1 MVGTYSGLLD
11 GGDGDVHSR
20 SRAPWSTS
28 SGPMKLTIALDSH
41 LVHIFCGAST
51 TGCACSDTRTLLGPL
66 QRPHEVHSHSNHAV
80 KIAYLLPIKQDK
92 QQCDAAAAACEG
104 AQAKAAAAK
113 LHMELGIGLGIGLP
127 LLITAIL
134 CFRYRA
140 RLGARIRAWRLA
152 RAEAARL
159 RRARKVEGDLQL
171 IGFSTPDTRE
181 MDVFL
186 KDSNEPV
193 ELKGLLMGV
202 LSVSANTL
210 DHTNAKFVS
219 ELRSLITGQPQDA
232 ALGYIHYMKV
242 EPSVVHIGLSQG
254 IDAIRAEFERYVGDR
269 AEEVRECMRYVLFE
283 RAGSSDKMF
292 PNSPHKRDH
301 TRNGETL
308 DDFVNHPDARTA
320 RLEPAHVAA
329 LRI

>member
-1 MVGTYSGLLD
+1 M
-11 GGDGDVHSR
+11 
-20 SRAPWSTS
+20 
-28 SGPMKLTIALDSH
+28 
-41 LVHIFCGAST
+41 
-51 TGCACSDTRTLLGPL
+51 
-66 QRPHEVHSHSNHAV
+66 
-80 KIAYLLPIKQDK
+80 KIAYLLPIKQNK
-92 QQCDAAAAACEG
+92 QQYDAAAAACEA

-113 LHMELGIGLGIGLP
+113 LPMELGIGLGIGLP

-186 KDSNEPV
+186 KDSDEPV
-193 ELKGLLMGV
+193 ELKGLLLGV

-242 EPSVVHIGLSQG
+242 QPSVVQT
-254 IDAIRAEFERYVGDR
+254 RVGR
-269 AEEVRECMRYVLFE
+269 K
-283 RAGSSDKMF
+283 S
-292 PNSPHKRDH
+292 
-301 TRNGETL
+301 
-308 DDFVNHPDARTA
+308 
-320 RLEPAHVAA
+320 
-329 LRI
+329 